1 MYFKS
6 KNSPTELSD
15 KASLPLT
22 SSLTIEQLLIL
33 LYGHLPS
40 QHANPATTQLNF
52 PFSSQVQL
60 IPVLLCST
68 WSTEITTRQTQGSLI
83 SPRHHLHEEA
93 SSSPSHNILTP
104 KNTVL
109 KHPLVCWRPRTVP
122 FLFIPAHVKH
132 VHEGWRSFSTPIPAH
147 SKLWKLKARVVTR
160 CFSPEVVQ
168 LWAQPRAAFPTPVVR
183 PLPEWPS
190 AESYGW
196 TAEQCWQDC
205 SNGRVPSPIV
215 KGAFILKAAI
225 TAQHNWS
232 SPWEIWVTELSNPS
246 SVTQTKRSWIRTQT
260 SPSRLVLITIKEL
273 CPDWCLW
280 SPLELSGDSNT

>member
-1 MYFKS
+1 MRKHLPHH
-6 KNSPTELSD
+6 PTTSSRQRAPSSNILLS
-15 KASLPLT
+15 AEGPEQCLSSSSLPMSNMST
-22 SSLTIEQLLIL
+22 R
-33 LYGHLPS
+33 
-40 QHANPATTQLNF
+40 AD
-52 PFSSQVQL
+52 
-60 IPVLLCST
+60 VLSVL
-68 WSTEITTRQTQGSLI
+68 QF
-83 SPRHHLHEEA
+83 LH
-93 SSSPSHNILTP
+93 
-104 KNTVL
+104 
-109 KHPLVCWRPRTVP
+109 
-122 FLFIPAHVKH
+122 
-132 VHEGWRSFSTPIPAH
+132 
-147 SKLWKLKARVVTR
+147 KLWKLKARVVTR
-160 CFSPEVVQ
+160 CFSPEVAQ

-232 SPWEIWVTELSNPS
+232 SPWQIWVTELSNPS
-246 SVTQTKRSWIRTQT
+246 FVTQTKRSWIRTQT

-280 SPLELSGDSNT
+280 SLLELSEDSNT